1 MAINFPYFFKP
12 RRSRSTQ
19 WNARRITLR
28 SFAIS
33 LRALRQSLKSNIM
46 KGGIFS
52 SKTLRKNESPSNRGM
67 FPIVNM
73 TIVKSR
79 AYLRGKNH
87 RKSHTASRLRSMPYR
102 SPFDCAQGHSSYY

>member
-1 MAINFPYFFKP
+1 
-12 RRSRSTQ
+12 
-19 WNARRITLR
+19 
-28 SFAIS
+28 
-33 LRALRQSLKSNIM
+33 SLKSNIM

-87 RKSHTASRLRSMPYR
+87 RKVILHL
-102 SPFDCAQGHSSYY
+102 DCARCLIEAPSTALRVTAVIIESMRTINPILYFLLSLFVAWGKVF